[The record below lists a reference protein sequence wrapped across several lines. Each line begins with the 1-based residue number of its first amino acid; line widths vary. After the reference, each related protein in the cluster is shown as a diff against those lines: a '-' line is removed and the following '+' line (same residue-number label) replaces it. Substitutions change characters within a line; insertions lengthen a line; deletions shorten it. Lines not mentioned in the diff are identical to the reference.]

1 MKKYKVKFKTLCE
14 CTMEETLML
23 LEEGKTHDQIRIDVH
38 HELSNN
44 LPFYLRESWYGN
56 EVVFDFVKE
65 LETLSKFLIAIDK
78 YSVLGTVVP
87 KAFIK
92 SIEECEEV

>member
-23 LEEGKTHDQIRIDVH
+23 FEEGKTPEQIRADKH
-38 HELSNN
+38 SELSNN
-44 LPFYLRESWYGN
+44 VPFWLRESWYGN
-56 EVVFDFVKE
+56 EVVFESYREFDDRYVAVMDE
-65 LETLSKFLIAIDK
+65 
-78 YSVLGTVVP
+78 YSVLGTIVP
-87 KAFIK
+87 KVFIK